1 MKVAKKGATTK
12 ATESKAE
19 EGATEKAAPVETK
32 EVAVKETAPAPA
44 VQDDLAGWG
53 QADISSRD
61 IIIPR
66 ILLMQPM
73 SEKVTAGEAAFGE
86 FRESLNNEKIGNF
99 EKGFNIL
106 PFHMEKVFV
115 EFNCEDPEEKEFLR
129 VVPITAANENLPY
142 EDEEFNEELNKKIK
156 ISRDRTMNFY
166 VLLPEELKAGGA
178 IPYILSFRRTSLQA
192 GKKLATQMFVKNR
205 AAGKSPAAV
214 IMEVTVGKQ
223 TQDKKTW
230 AVADVKIGTAAAA
243 DMQAEAFKWFQL
255 VSSKQVKVDEE
266 SYNTEAKDDVKTS
279 GESVDTGPSKF

>member
-1 MKVAKKGATTK
+1 MAKKSPKNAETESGATAQAEVAETK
-12 ATESKAE
+12 AVATKEQSAVVAAE
-19 EGATEKAAPVETK
+19 EN
-32 EVAVKETAPAPA
+32 
-44 VQDDLAGWG
+44 LAGWG
-53 QADISSRD
+53 QAEISSRD

-86 FRESLNNEKIGNF
+86 FRESLNNEKIGSF
-99 EKGFNIL
+99 EKGFEIL
-106 PFHMEKVFV
+106 PFYMEKVFV

-192 GKKLATQMFVKNR
+192 GKKLATQMYVKNR

-214 IMEVTVGKQ
+214 VMEITAGKQ

-230 AVADVKIGTAAAA
+230 AVSDVKIGKAAELAH
-243 DMQAEAFKWFQL
+243 QAEALKWFQL
-255 VSSKQVKVDEE
+255 VSAKQVKVDEE
-266 SYNTEAKDDVKTS
+266 SYNMEAKEDSAKSS
-279 GESVDTGPSKF
+279 GASVDAGPSNF

>member
-1 MKVAKKGATTK
+1 MNMAKKSEKTK
-12 ATESKAE
+12 AAESS
-19 EGATEKAAPVETK
+19 PETK
-32 EVAVKETAPAPA
+32 TEVADTKAVAVKEQSAPVVA
-44 VQDDLAGWG
+44 DENLAGWG
-53 QADISSRD
+53 QAEISSRD

-99 EKGFNIL
+99 EKGFEIL
-106 PFHMEKVFV
+106 PFYMEKVFV

-142 EDEEFNEELNKKIK
+142 EDEEHNEELGKKIK

-192 GKKLATQMFVKNR
+192 GKKLATQMYVKNR

-214 IMEVTVGKQ
+214 VMEVTAGKQ
-223 TQDKKTW
+223 SQDKKTW
-230 AVADVKIGTAAAA
+230 AVADVKIGKAAELAY
-243 DMQAEAFKWFQL
+243 QAEALKWFQL

-266 SYNTEAKDDVKTS
+266 SYNADAKEDSAKSS
-279 GESVDTGPSKF
+279 GASVDAGPSNF